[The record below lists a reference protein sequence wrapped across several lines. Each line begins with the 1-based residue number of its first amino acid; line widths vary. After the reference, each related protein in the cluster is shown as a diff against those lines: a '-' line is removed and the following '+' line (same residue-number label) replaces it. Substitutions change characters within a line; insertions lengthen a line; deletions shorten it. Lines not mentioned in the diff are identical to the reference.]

1 MFNLTR
7 IEAKLLHHSV
17 MFSSVLDIAA
27 PVAEG
32 PLVTNDRELWRGSMF
47 VQDMCNLKCVALSV
61 SGNNEYVRTVCTFHS
76 HYAPTL
82 LLFLKCFLFHC
93 NQRQV

>member
-7 IEAKLLHHSV
+7 IEATVNCCIILF

-61 SGNNEYVRTVCTFHS
+61 SGNNEYVRTVSAFNQDQ
-76 HYAPTL
+76 L
-82 LLFLKCFLFHC
+82 LSQHVFKSS
-93 NQRQV
+93 